1 MDLTKFSAKPDKTI
15 REHTDD
21 LLKNL
26 EYLTQL
32 GYIKEERIYNLIKIA
47 CEYHDY
53 GKANR
58 EFQHRIKNQTQFNTE
73 KEIAHNVLSLY
84 FIDQDKFEDERDY
97 YRVCFAVLYHHYYC
111 EGLKVLCE
119 QTELIEDLLSEF
131 DTYDLDEFT
140 PMEIADIKGDYEAVL
155 IKGFLN
161 KCDFSASGGT
171 EIEYKN
177 DFLEDSLESLLN
189 DWKERN
195 SKANW
200 NELQR
205 FTKENTENNIMV
217 VAQTGMGKTEAGL
230 HWIGNNKGF
239 FILPLKTAIN
249 AIYDRISK
257 GILKESNDSK
267 KDKVALVHS
276 DSLSY
281 YISQEEDS
289 NIVLDHYREGKQL
302 AIALS
307 VATLDQIFDFVF
319 KYKGY
324 EVKLATLSYSKVVID
339 EIQMYSADLLAYL
352 ILGIKTIIKLGGK
365 VAILT
370 ATLAP
375 FIKDLLTENNNE
387 LGFVEGTFVND
398 LERHN
403 LKVYHSKLNSELIY
417 EKYIENEKYNRNNKI
432 LVVCNTI
439 KKAQEI
445 YKELKEK
452 NIENLNI
459 FHSKYIKKD
468 RSIKE
473 SEILEFGKTEN
484 IDSGIWISTQIVEA
498 SLDIDFDYLFT
509 ELSDINSLFQRLGRC
524 NRKGVKSAE
533 NYNCYIFL
541 EIENGLLTNGDRG
554 FIDKKIYE
562 LSRDSLKNI
571 DGILS
576 EAEKVNIINKTLT
589 TENIKGSDYWKKYRE
604 FYGYVSELNPYEVDK
619 KDSKLRNIVSFD
631 IIPQCVYEENE
642 ERIEELLNE
651 IKDKN
656 IGQIEKVKN
665 IDEIKSFTVSIG
677 AYDLELLKNKLI
689 KEIELSEYEKLPVYK
704 CEYGDLGFIR
714 NTKDDI
720 CDSFI

>member
-1 MDLTKFSAKPDKTI
+1 MDLSKFSAKPDKTI

-26 EYLTQL
+26 DFLMKL

-73 KEIAHNVLSLY
+73 REIAHNVLSLY
-84 FIDQDKFEDERDY
+84 FINPDIFEDERDY

-111 EGLKVLCE
+111 EGLKVICE

-131 DTYDLDEFT
+131 DTYNLDEFT
-140 PMEIADIKGDYEAVL
+140 PMEIADIKSDYEAVL

-161 KCDFSASGGT
+161 KCDFSASGNT
-171 EIEYKN
+171 VIEYKN
-177 DFLEDSLESLLN
+177 DFLEESLEKLLN
-189 DWKERN
+189 DWKEKN
-195 SKANW
+195 PKANW

-205 FTKENTENNIMV
+205 FTKKNSENNIMV

-257 GILKESNDSK
+257 GILKENNDSK
-267 KDKVALVHS
+267 KDKVALLHS

-281 YISQEEDS
+281 YISQNEDS

-324 EVKLATLSYSKVVID
+324 EVKLATLSYSKIVID

-352 ILGIKTIIKLGGK
+352 IIGIKTIIKLGGK

-403 LKVYHSKLNSELIY
+403 LKVYDRKLNSELIY
-417 EKYIENEKYNRNNKI
+417 EKYIENEKYN
-432 LVVCNTI
+432 
-439 KKAQEI
+439 
-445 YKELKEK
+445 
-452 NIENLNI
+452 
-459 FHSKYIKKD
+459 
-468 RSIKE
+468 
-473 SEILEFGKTEN
+473 
-484 IDSGIWISTQIVEA
+484 
-498 SLDIDFDYLFT
+498 
-509 ELSDINSLFQRLGRC
+509 
-524 NRKGVKSAE
+524 
-533 NYNCYIFL
+533 
-541 EIENGLLTNGDRG
+541 
-554 FIDKKIYE
+554 
-562 LSRDSLKNI
+562 
-571 DGILS
+571 
-576 EAEKVNIINKTLT
+576 
-589 TENIKGSDYWKKYRE
+589 
-604 FYGYVSELNPYEVDK
+604 
-619 KDSKLRNIVSFD
+619 
-631 IIPQCVYEENE
+631 
-642 ERIEELLNE
+642 
-651 IKDKN
+651 
-656 IGQIEKVKN
+656 
-665 IDEIKSFTVSIG
+665 
-677 AYDLELLKNKLI
+677 
-689 KEIELSEYEKLPVYK
+689 
-704 CEYGDLGFIR
+704 
-714 NTKDDI
+714 
-720 CDSFI
+720 

>member
-1 MDLTKFSAKPDKTI
+1 MDLSKFSAKPDKTI

-26 EYLTQL
+26 DFLMKL

-73 KEIAHNVLSLY
+73 REIAHNVLSLY
-84 FIDQDKFEDERDY
+84 FINPDIFEDERDY

-111 EGLKVLCE
+111 EGLKVICE

-131 DTYDLDEFT
+131 DTYNLDEFT
-140 PMEIADIKGDYEAVL
+140 PMEIADIKSDYEAVL

-161 KCDFSASGGT
+161 KCDFSASGNT
-171 EIEYKN
+171 VIEYKN
-177 DFLEDSLESLLN
+177 DFLEESLEKLLN
-189 DWKERN
+189 DWKEKN
-195 SKANW
+195 PKANW

-205 FTKENTENNIMV
+205 FTKKNSENNIMV

-257 GILKESNDSK
+257 GILKENNDSK
-267 KDKVALVHS
+267 KDKVALLHS

-281 YISQEEDS
+281 YISQNEDS

-324 EVKLATLSYSKVVID
+324 EVKLATLSYSKIVID

-352 ILGIKTIIKLGGK
+352 IIGIKTIIKLGGK

-403 LKVYHSKLNSELIY
+403 LKVYDRKLNSELIY

-452 NIENLNI
+452 NIKNLNI

-524 NRKGVKSAE
+524 NRKGIKSAE
-533 NYNCYIFL
+533 NYNCYVFL
-541 EIENGLLTNGDRG
+541 EIENSLLTNGDRG
-554 FIDKKIYE
+554 FIDKKIYD

-589 TENIKGSDYWKKYRE
+589 TKNIKGSDYWKKYRE
-604 FYGYVSELNPYEVDK
+604 FYGYVNELNPYEVNK
-619 KDSKLRNIVSFD
+619 KDSYLRNIVSFD
-631 IIPQCVYEENE
+631 IIPQSIYEKNE
-642 ERIEELLNE
+642 ERIEELIEE
-651 IKDKN
+651 IKDKD
-656 IGQIEKVKN
+656 IGQIKKVKN

-677 AYDLELLKNKLI
+677 AYDMELLENKLV
-689 KEIELSEYEKLPVYK
+689 KEIELSSYEKIPVYK
-704 CEYGDLGFIR
+704 CEYGELGFIR
-714 NTKDDI
+714 KTKEDVYDN
-720 CDSFI
+720 FI

>member
-1 MDLTKFSAKPDKTI
+1 MNLNDFSAKPDKTI

-26 EYLTQL
+26 EFLNDL
-32 GYIKEERIYNLIKIA
+32 GYINKENIYNLTKIA

-53 GKANR
+53 GKVNR
-58 EFQHRIKNQTQFNTE
+58 EFQYRMKNQTKFNE
-73 KEIAHNVLSLY
+73 EREIAHNVLSLY
-84 FIDQDKFEDERDY
+84 FINQNNFDNKEDY
-97 YRVCFAVLYHHYYC
+97 YKVCFAVLYHHYYC
-111 EGLKVLCE
+111 NGLEVLSNK
-119 QTELIEDLLSEF
+119 TDLISELLKEF
-131 DTYDLDEFT
+131 ETCKIKRSL
-140 PMEIADIKGDYEAVL
+140 PKKIRDIMGNDDAIL

-161 KCDFSASGGT
+161 KCDFSASGNT
-171 EIEYKN
+171 VIEYKN
-177 DFLEDSLESLLN
+177 DFLEESLEGLLN
-189 DWKERN
+189 NWKEKN
-195 SKANW
+195 PKANW

-205 FTKENTENNIMV
+205 FTKKNSENNIMV

-257 GILKESNDSK
+257 GILKENNDSK
-267 KDKVALVHS
+267 KDKVALLHS

-281 YISQEEDS
+281 YISQNEDS

-324 EVKLATLSYSKVVID
+324 EVKLATLSYSKIVID

-352 ILGIKTIIKLGGK
+352 IIGIKTIIKLGGK

-387 LGFVEGTFVND
+387 LGFFEGTFVND

-452 NIENLNI
+452 NIKNLNI

-524 NRKGVKSAE
+524 NRKGIKSAE
-533 NYNCYIFL
+533 NYNCYVFL
-541 EIENGLLTNGDRG
+541 EIENSLLTNGDRG

-562 LSRDSLKNI
+562 ISRDSLKNI

-576 EAEKVNIINKTLT
+576 EVEKVNIINKTLT

-604 FYGYVSELNPYEVDK
+604 FYGYVSELNPYEVNK

-642 ERIEELLNE
+642 ERIEELLEE
-651 IKDKN
+651 IKDKD
-656 IGQIEKVKN
+656 IGQINKVKN

-677 AYDLELLKNKLI
+677 AYDMELLENKLV
-689 KEIELSEYEKLPVYK
+689 KEIELSSYEKIPVYK
-704 CEYGDLGFIR
+704 CEYGELGFIR
-714 NTKDDI
+714 KTKEDVYDN
-720 CDSFI
+720 FI

>member
-1 MDLTKFSAKPDKTI
+1 MDLSEFSAKPDKTI

-26 EYLTQL
+26 DFLRDL

-58 EFQHRIKNQTQFNTE
+58 EFQHRIKNKTQFNTE

-140 PMEIADIKGDYEAVL
+140 PMEIADIKSDYEAIL

-177 DFLEDSLESLLN
+177 DFLEESLEKLLN
-189 DWKERN
+189 DWKEKN

-230 HWIGNNKGF
+230 HWIGNNKGV

-267 KDKVALVHS
+267 KDKVALIHS

-281 YISQEEDS
+281 YISQNEDS

-324 EVKLATLSYSKVVID
+324 EVKLVTLSYSKIVID

-352 ILGIKTIIKLGGK
+352 IVGIRTIIKLGGK

-403 LKVYHSKLNSELIY
+403 LKVYDSKLNSELIY
-417 EKYIENEKYNRNNKI
+417 EKYIENKKYNKNNKI

-439 KKAQEI
+439 KKVQEI

-452 NIENLNI
+452 KIENLNI
-459 FHSKYIKKD
+459 FHSKYIKRD
-468 RSIKE
+468 RAKKE
-473 SEILEFGKTEN
+473 AEILDFGKTEN
-484 IDSGIWISTQIVEA
+484 VDSGIWISTQIVEA

-524 NRKGVKSAE
+524 NRKGIKSAE

-541 EIENGLLTNGDRG
+541 EIEKGLLTNGDRG

-562 LSRDSLKNI
+562 LSKASLKNI

-589 TENIKGSDYWKKYRE
+589 TQNIKGSDYWKKYRE

-631 IIPQCVYEENE
+631 IIPQSIYEKNE
-642 ERIEELLNE
+642 ERIEELLEE
-651 IKDKN
+651 IKDKD
-656 IGQIEKVKN
+656 IGQIKKVKN

-677 AYDLELLKNKLI
+677 AYDMELLENKLV
-689 KEIELSEYEKLPVYK
+689 KEIELSSYEKIPVYK
-704 CEYGDLGFIR
+704 CEYGELGFIR
-714 NTKDDI
+714 KTKEDVYDN
-720 CDSFI
+720 FI

>member
-1 MDLTKFSAKPDKTI
+1 MDLSKFSAKPDKTI

-26 EYLTQL
+26 EILNDF
-32 GYIKEERIYNLIKIA
+32 GYISKKSIYNLTKIA

-58 EFQHRIKNQTQFNTE
+58 EFQHRIKNQTKFNTE

-84 FIDQDKFEDERDY
+84 FINPDIFEDERDF

-111 EGLKVLCE
+111 EGLQVICE

-131 DTYDLDEFT
+131 DIYGLDEFT
-140 PMEIADIKGDYEAVL
+140 PMEIADIKSDYEAIL

-161 KCDFSASGGT
+161 KCDFSASGNT

-177 DFLEDSLESLLN
+177 DFLEESLDGLLN
-189 DWKERN
+189 NWKEKN
-195 SKANW
+195 SKVNW

-205 FTKENTENNIMV
+205 FTKENTGNNIMV

-257 GILKESNDSK
+257 GILKESNNCK
-267 KDKVALVHS
+267 KEKIALVHS

-289 NIVLDHYREGKQL
+289 NIILDHYREGRQL
-302 AIALS
+302 AIALNI
-307 VATLDQIFDFVF
+307 ATLDQIFDFVF

-324 EVKLATLSYSKVVID
+324 EIKLATLSYSKIVVD

-387 LGFVEGTFVND
+387 LGFIEGTFVND

-403 LKVYHSKLNSELIY
+403 LKVYNSKLNSDLIY

-452 NIENLNI
+452 KIENINI

-468 RSIKE
+468 RAIKE
-473 SEILEFGKTEN
+473 SKILEFGKTEN

-524 NRKGVKSAE
+524 NRKGFKSAE
-533 NYNCYIFL
+533 NYNCYVFL
-541 EIENGLLTNGDRG
+541 EIENGLLTNGNRG

-562 LSRDSLKNI
+562 LSKDSLKGI

-576 EAEKVNIINKTLT
+576 ESEKVNIINKTLT
-589 TENIKGSDYWKKYRE
+589 TEKIKGSDYWKKYRE
-604 FYGYVSELNPYEVDK
+604 FYGYVNELNPYEIDK
-619 KDSKLRNIVSFD
+619 RDSKLRNIVSFD

-642 ERIEELLNE
+642 EKIEELLNE
-651 IKDKN
+651 IKNKD
-656 IGQIEKVKN
+656 IGQIKKVKN

-677 AYDLELLKNKLI
+677 DYDLELLKNKLI
-689 KEIELSEYEKLPVYK
+689 KEIELSKYEKLPIYK

-714 NTKDDI
+714 STKEDI
-720 CDSFI
+720 YDSFI

>member
-1 MDLTKFSAKPDKTI
+1 MDLSKFSAKPDKTI
-15 REHTDD
+15 REHTND

-26 EYLTQL
+26 EILNDF
-32 GYIKEERIYNLIKIA
+32 GYINKKSIYNFTKIA

-58 EFQHRIKNQTQFNTE
+58 EFQHRIKNQTKFNTE

-84 FIDQDKFEDERDY
+84 FINPDIFEDERDY

-111 EGLKVLCE
+111 EGLQVICE

-131 DTYDLDEFT
+131 DIYGLDEFT
-140 PMEIADIKGDYEAVL
+140 PMEIADIKNDYEAIL

-161 KCDFSASGGT
+161 KCDFSASGNT

-177 DFLEDSLESLLN
+177 DFLEESLEGLLN
-189 DWKERN
+189 NWKEKD
-195 SKANW
+195 SKVKW

-205 FTKENTENNIMV
+205 FTKENTGNNIMV

-257 GILKESNDSK
+257 DILKESNNCK
-267 KDKVALVHS
+267 KEKIALVHS

-289 NIVLDHYREGKQL
+289 NIILDHYREGRQL
-302 AIALS
+302 AIALNI
-307 VATLDQIFDFVF
+307 ATLDQIFDFVF

-324 EVKLATLSYSKVVID
+324 EVKLATLSYSKIVVD

-387 LGFVEGTFVND
+387 LRFIEGTFVND

-403 LKVYHSKLNSELIY
+403 LKVYNSKLNSNLIY

-452 NIENLNI
+452 KIENINI

-468 RSIKE
+468 RAIKE
-473 SEILEFGKTEN
+473 SKILEFGKTEN

-524 NRKGVKSAE
+524 NRKGFKSAE
-533 NYNCYIFL
+533 NYNCYVFL
-541 EIENGLLTNGDRG
+541 EIENGLLTNGNRG

-562 LSRDSLKNI
+562 LSKESLTGI

-576 EAEKVNIINKTLT
+576 ESEKVNIINKTLT
-589 TENIKGSDYWKKYRE
+589 TEKIKGSDYWKKYRE
-604 FYGYVSELNPYEVDK
+604 FYEYVNELNPYEIDK
-619 KDSKLRNIVSFD
+619 RDSKLRNIVSFD

-642 ERIEELLNE
+642 EKIEELLNE
-651 IKDKN
+651 IKNKD
-656 IGQIEKVKN
+656 IGQIKKVKN

-677 AYDLELLKNKLI
+677 DYDLELLKNKLI
-689 KEIELSEYEKLPVYK
+689 KEIELSKYEKLPIYK

-714 NTKDDI
+714 STKEDI
-720 CDSFI
+720 YDSFI